1 MRKKENKYLGNT
13 PQEFL
18 VPRISFK
25 TEQVLSC
32 FTQDIID
39 LIWSKYAER
48 QYKTFLDI
56 QNYFI
61 KLYQGKERQLG
72 IIAKANIFPLLHID
86 DKLIVKPRHK
96 FIIFKA
102 DINLKYFRSIQR
114 NTGNDISLQTII
126 DHGLAHDIYGTL
138 GEICQSD
145 LGIAIKEA
153 AKKLACVQGRYRIRF
168 CSNPP
173 KFTQPIRPASHDIY
187 ITKGSYKFPTTWSSD
202 IWQNYEALFA
212 NNANHDK
219 WRIFTEAREIEGNT
233 KFDPEYY
240 MMYQNKITKIFQR
253 EYYGK
258 NSIIQR
264 EVGRL
269 IKPNYG
275 TECELRKEYRELLAW
290 YEIWQPEDADTEVEE
305 ILQEEYQQ
313 D

>member
-1 MRKKENKYLGNT
+1 MSK
-13 PQEFL
+13 
-18 VPRISFK
+18 
-25 TEQVLSC
+25 VLSC

-39 LIWSKYAER
+39 LIWIKYAER

-96 FIIFKA
+96 FIILKA

-114 NTGNDISLQTII
+114 NTGDDISLQTII

-138 GEICQSD
+138 GEICQLD

-173 KFTQPIRPASHDIY
+173 KFTQPIRPASHDI
-187 ITKGSYKFPTTWSSD
+187 
-202 IWQNYEALFA
+202 
-212 NNANHDK
+212 
-219 WRIFTEAREIEGNT
+219 
-233 KFDPEYY
+233 
-240 MMYQNKITKIFQR
+240 
-253 EYYGK
+253 
-258 NSIIQR
+258 
-264 EVGRL
+264 
-269 IKPNYG
+269 
-275 TECELRKEYRELLAW
+275 
-290 YEIWQPEDADTEVEE
+290 
-305 ILQEEYQQ
+305 
-313 D
+313 

>member
-1 MRKKENKYLGNT
+1 M
-13 PQEFL
+13 
-18 VPRISFK
+18 
-25 TEQVLSC
+25 
-32 FTQDIID
+32 
-39 LIWSKYAER
+39 
-48 QYKTFLDI
+48 
-56 QNYFI
+56 
-61 KLYQGKERQLG
+61 
-72 IIAKANIFPLLHID
+72 
-86 DKLIVKPRHK
+86 
-96 FIIFKA
+96 
-102 DINLKYFRSIQR
+102 
-114 NTGNDISLQTII
+114 SLQTII

-202 IWQNYEALFA
+202 IWQNYEELFA

-233 KFDPEYY
+233 QFDPEYY
-240 MMYQNKITKIFQR
+240 MMYQNKIIKIFLR

-269 IKPNYG
+269 INPNYG
-275 TECELRKEYRELLAW
+275 TECELRKEYRELL
-290 YEIWQPEDADTEVEE
+290 V
-305 ILQEEYQQ
+305 
-313 D
+313 